1 MRSGKPA
8 WTIRTERRLGLM
20 HCWASDAAAQWLVLG
35 SSTGQ
40 CVLFDLRYQLRLS
53 AWPCGARSRIHC
65 MVPYRAPPVGGS
77 GLPAPQCVLL
87 GSGAG
92 LLTGWE
98 LGHAPRCS
106 LVLQPA
112 AASDAAAEAAAAPT
126 TVSLA
131 GAGLRF
137 GGAGAW
143 PADGRH
149 AGPAAHAH
157 APAPAPAAAGAAAAA
172 PPAIRAVLASAE
184 GGAVVSASEDMV
196 LRCWR
201 LAPGEAARS
210 FVVGGAPAAADA
222 RGAPLGSFDER
233 LLQRGGNHCRVVQE
247 LRSPRPSSAHPAAL
261 GEPGGGATATAAG
274 TLPPPRAQG
283 GAADSGGSS
292 EYRAAI
298 TSAIC
303 STVPHPAG
311 ILLAGSLD
319 GTVKVWR

>member
-137 GGAGAW
+137 GGAHSRQ
-143 PADGRH
+143 PSDDGIGGGVEH
-149 AGPAAHAH
+149 VKV
-157 APAPAPAAAGAAAAA
+157 AAAVFCGAEPLATDKRA
-172 PPAIRAVLASAE
+172 PDLGGE
-184 GGAVVSASEDMV
+184 GHREK
-196 LRCWR
+196 R
-201 LAPGEAARS
+201 
-210 FVVGGAPAAADA
+210 
-222 RGAPLGSFDER
+222 
-233 LLQRGGNHCRVVQE
+233 
-247 LRSPRPSSAHPAAL
+247 
-261 GEPGGGATATAAG
+261 
-274 TLPPPRAQG
+274 
-283 GAADSGGSS
+283 
-292 EYRAAI
+292 
-298 TSAIC
+298 
-303 STVPHPAG
+303 
-311 ILLAGSLD
+311 
-319 GTVKVWR
+319 

>member
-1 MRSGKPA
+1 M
-8 WTIRTERRLGLM
+8 RTERRLGLM
-20 HCWASDAAAQWLVLG
+20 HCWASDGAAQWLTLG

-40 CVLFDLRYQLRLS
+40 CVLYDLRYQLRLS
-53 AWPCGARSRIHC
+53 SWTATTSRSRIYC
-65 MVPYRAPPVGGS
+65 MVPYRAPSVGGS

-87 GSGAG
+87 GSAAG

-112 AASDAAAEAAAAPT
+112 AASDAAAEAAAAPA
-126 TVSLA
+126 TVSLT

-137 GGAGAW
+137 GTAGAW
-143 PADGRH
+143 AGGVRH
-149 AGPAAHAH
+149 AEPA
-157 APAPAPAAAGAAAAA
+157 APAPAPAPPPHAAAASAA
-172 PPAIRAVLASAE
+172 PPAIRAVLATAD
-184 GGAVVSASEDMV
+184 GAAVVSASDDML

-210 FVVGGAPAAADA
+210 FVVGGGAPAAADA
-222 RGAPLGSFDER
+222 RGAPLRSFDER
-233 LLQRGGNHCRVVQE
+233 LLQRGGYNCRLVQE
-247 LRSPRPSSAHPAAL
+247 LRSQPPTAAASSF
-261 GEPGGGATATAAG
+261 GEGGGGGTAAG
-274 TLPPPRAQG
+274 TLPSPRAPRTQG

-298 TSAIC
+298 TSAVC
-303 STVPHPAG
+303 STAPHPAG

>member
-1 MRSGKPA
+1 M
-8 WTIRTERRLGLM
+8 RTERRLGLM
-20 HCWASDAAAQWLVLG
+20 HCWASDAAAQWLTLG

-53 AWPCGARSRIHC
+53 SWCCGSRSRIHS
-65 MVPYRAPPVGGS
+65 MVPYRAPSAGGS

-112 AASDAAAEAAAAPT
+112 AVSDAAAEAAAAPAS
-126 TVSLA
+126 VSLA

-137 GGAGAW
+137 GTAGAW
-143 PADGRH
+143 AGGVRH
-149 AGPAAHAH
+149 AEPAVP
-157 APAPAPAAAGAAAAA
+157 APAPAPAPPPHAAASAA
-172 PPAIRAVLASAE
+172 PPAIRAVLASAD
-184 GGAVVSASEDMV
+184 GSAVVSASDDML

-210 FVVGGAPAAADA
+210 FVVGGALAAADA
-222 RGAPLGSFDER
+222 RGAPLRSFDER
-233 LLQRGGNHCRVVQE
+233 LLQRGGYNCRLVQE
-247 LRSPRPSSAHPAAL
+247 LRSQHPTAAF
-261 GEPGGGATATAAG
+261 GEGGGGATAMAAG
-274 TLPPPRAQG
+274 TLPPPRAPRTQG

-311 ILLAGSLD
+311 VLLAGSLD

>member
-1 MRSGKPA
+1 M
-8 WTIRTERRLGLM
+8 RTERRLGLM
-20 HCWASDAAAQWLVLG
+20 HCWASDGGAQWLTLG

-53 AWPCGARSRIHC
+53 SWCCASRSRIHS
-65 MVPYRAPPVGGS
+65 MVPYRAPSVGGS

-112 AASDAAAEAAAAPT
+112 AVSDAAAEAAAAPA
-126 TVSLA
+126 TVCLS

-137 GGAGAW
+137 GTAGAW
-143 PADGRH
+143 AGGARH
-149 AGPAAHAH
+149 AEPPARAR
-157 APAPAPAAAGAAAAA
+157 APAPAPAPAPPPHAGASTAA
-172 PPAIRAVLASAE
+172 PPAIRAVLASAD
-184 GGAVVSASEDMV
+184 GGAVVSASDDMH
-196 LRCWR
+196 LCCWR

-210 FVVGGAPAAADA
+210 FVVGGAPGAADA
-222 RGAPLGSFDER
+222 RGAPLRSFDER
-233 LLQRGGNHCRVVQE
+233 LLQRGGNSCRLVHE
-247 LRSPRPSSAHPAAL
+247 LRSQHPTAAF
-261 GEPGGGATATAAG
+261 GEGGGGAAATAAG
-274 TLPPPRAQG
+274 TLPPPRTPRAQG
-283 GAADSGGSS
+283 GGAAESGGSS

-303 STVPHPAG
+303 STVPHAAG